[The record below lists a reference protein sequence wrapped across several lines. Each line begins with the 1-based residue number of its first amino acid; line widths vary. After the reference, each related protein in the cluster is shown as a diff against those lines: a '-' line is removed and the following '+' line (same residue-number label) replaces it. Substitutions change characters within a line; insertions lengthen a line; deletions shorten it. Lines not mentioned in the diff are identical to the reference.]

1 MGDLI
6 TPDTPGLL
14 AVAFLVGIVIGLTGM
29 GGGALM
35 TPALIFLGI
44 PPTAAVANDLVAAAV
59 NKTVGAAVHYKHG
72 SPNIRLALWLI
83 LGSVPT
89 AFAGAWIIAG
99 FGEPEDQQAFVKKAI
114 GFALLLASSTL
125 TMRIYLEMRRGDW
138 SRLDRPDPPVRPIPT
153 VIVGAIGGLL
163 VGLTSVG
170 SGSLIMISLL
180 LLYPTLSARRLV
192 GTDLVQAIPLVMSAA
207 ISHVMVSGMDWSILL
222 PLIIG
227 GSPGTFLGARL
238 ASRVSQSILRRG
250 IAIVL
255 ALTGLGLLKVSPVWV
270 GIIGATLVILGPA
283 AWGLVKHSH
292 GRRAF
297 VHVPIGR
304 REPLRREAAADPS
317 PDAQSADVD
326 SPGPA
331 TAAPPDSADPPPSR
345 SEPRT
350 AAGTAHTTDPN
361 ES

>member
-6 TPDTPGLL
+6 TADTPGLL

-59 NKTVGAAVHYKHG
+59 NKSVGAAVHYKHG
-72 SPNIRLALWLI
+72 SPNLRLAMWLI

-89 AFAGAWIIAG
+89 AFAGAWIIAAT
-99 FGEPEDQQAFVKKAI
+99 GEPEDQQAFVKKAI
-114 GFALLLASSTL
+114 GVALLLAASTL
-125 TMRIYLEMRRGDW
+125 TMRIYLEMRRGDYT
-138 SRLDRPDPPVRPIPT
+138 DDGRPDPAVRPLPT
-153 VIVGAIGGLL
+153 FLVGALGGLL

-192 GTDLVQAIPLVMSAA
+192 GTDLVQAIPLVLSAA
-207 ISHVMVSGMDWSILL
+207 ISHVMVSGMDWAILL

-238 ASRVSQSILRRG
+238 AGFASQSILRRG

-255 ALTGLGLLKVSPVWV
+255 ALTGLGLLKVPPVWV
-270 GIIGATLVILGPA
+270 GIIGAAMAILGPVV
-283 AWGLVKHSH
+283 WGLIKHAH

-297 VHVPIGR
+297 IHVPIGR
-304 REPLRREAAADPS
+304 REPKPS
-317 PDAQSADVD
+317 VTVPPDESVD
-326 SPGPA
+326 SA
-331 TAAPPDSADPPPSR
+331 
-345 SEPRT
+345 
-350 AAGTAHTTDPN
+350 
-361 ES
+361 

>member
-6 TPDTPGLL
+6 TADTPGLL
-14 AVAFLVGIVIGLTGM
+14 AVAFFIGIVVGLTGM

-72 SPNIRLALWLI
+72 SPNLKMAKWLMI
-83 LGSVPT
+83 GSIPM
-89 AFAGAWIIAG
+89 AFAGGWIVAWMRDADMD
-99 FGEPEDQQAFVKKAI
+99 PETFLKRAI
-114 GFALLLASSTL
+114 GFALLLTATTL
-125 TMRIYLEMRRGDW
+125 TLRIYLEMRRGNYDHN
-138 SRLDRPDPPVRPIPT
+138 RPDPPVKPLPT
-153 VIVGAIGGLL
+153 LLVGAVGGLL

-180 LLYPTLSARRLV
+180 LLYPTLSARKLV
-192 GTDLVQAIPLVMSAA
+192 GTDLVQAIPLVLSAA
-207 ISHVMVSGMDWSILL
+207 ISHVMVTGIDWSILL

-227 GSPGTFLGARL
+227 GSPGTFLGARM
-238 ASRVSQSILRRG
+238 ASFISQSVLRRG

-255 ALTGLGLLKVSPVWV
+255 CLTGLGLLKVPPVWV
-270 GIIGATLVILGPA
+270 GIIGGGLVIFGPV
-283 AWGLVKHSH
+283 AWGLVKHAH

-304 REPLRREAAADPS
+304 RTPM
-317 PDAQSADVD
+317 
-326 SPGPA
+326 A
-331 TAAPPDSADPPPSR
+331 TAAGPDTGAAEGADPPLEAA
-345 SEPRT
+345 EPEPDRR
-350 AAGTAHTTDPN
+350 H
-361 ES
+361 

>member
-14 AVAFLVGIVIGLTGM
+14 AVAFLIGIVVGLTGM

-59 NKTVGAAVHYKHG
+59 NKSVGAAVHYRHG
-72 SPNIRLALWLI
+72 SPNLKLAKWLI
-83 LGSVPT
+83 LGSVPM
-89 AFAGAWIIAG
+89 AFAGAWIIAAV
-99 FGEPEDQQAFVKKAI
+99 GEPEDQQAFLKKAI
-114 GFALLLASSTL
+114 GFALLLTASTF
-125 TMRIYLEMRRGDW
+125 TFRIYLEMRRGDYT
-138 SRLDRPDPPVRPIPT
+138 DENRPDPAVKPIPT
-153 VIVGAIGGLL
+153 LTVGAIGGLL

-207 ISHVMVSGMDWSILL
+207 ISHVLVTGMDWSILL

-238 ASRVSQSILRRG
+238 AAHISQSILRRG

-255 ALTGLGLLKVSPVWV
+255 TLTGLGLLKVPPVWV
-270 GIIGATLVILGPA
+270 GIIGAALLILGPV
-283 AWGLVKHSH
+283 AWGMLKHAH

-297 VHVPIGR
+297 IHVPIGR
-304 REPLRREAAADPS
+304 REGI
-317 PDAQSADVD
+317 AQHPERVGA
-326 SPGPA
+326 P
-331 TAAPPDSADPPPSR
+331 APPD
-345 SEPRT
+345 
-350 AAGTAHTTDPN
+350 AH
-361 ES
+361 

>member
-14 AVAFLVGIVIGLTGM
+14 AVAFLIGIVVGLTGM

-59 NKTVGAAVHYKHG
+59 NKSVGAAVHYKHG
-72 SPNIRLALWLI
+72 SPNLKMAKWLI
-83 LGSVPT
+83 LGSVPM
-89 AFAGAWIIAG
+89 AFAGAWIIAAV
-99 FGEPEDQQAFVKKAI
+99 GEPEDQQAFLKKAI
-114 GFALLLASSTL
+114 GFALLLTASTF
-125 TMRIYLEMRRGDW
+125 TFRIYLEMRRGHYNAD
-138 SRLDRPDPPVRPIPT
+138 DRPDPAVRPIPT

-180 LLYPTLSARRLV
+180 
-192 GTDLVQAIPLVMSAA
+192 VMSAA
-207 ISHVMVSGMDWSILL
+207 ISHVLVTGMDWSILL

-238 ASRVSQSILRRG
+238 AAHISQSILRRG

-255 ALTGLGLLKVSPVWV
+255 TLTGLGLLKVPPVWV
-270 GIIGATLVILGPA
+270 GIIGAAMLILGPV
-283 AWGLVKHSH
+283 AWGLIKHAH

-297 VHVPIGR
+297 LHVPLGR
-304 REPLRREAAADPS
+304 RQGLQHHET
-317 PDAQSADVD
+317 V
-326 SPGPA
+326 G
-331 TAAPPDSADPPPSR
+331 APP
-345 SEPRT
+345 
-350 AAGTAHTTDPN
+350 TDPG
-361 ES
+361 S

>member
-6 TPDTPGLL
+6 TVDTPGLL
-14 AVAFLVGIVIGLTGM
+14 AVAFLVGIVVGLTGM

-59 NKTVGAAVHYKHG
+59 NKSVGAAVHYKHG
-72 SPNIRLALWLI
+72 SPNLKLAKWLI
-83 LGSVPT
+83 IGSVPT
-89 AFAGAWIIAG
+89 SFAGAFIIQAL
-99 FGEPEDQQAFVKKAI
+99 GEPEDQQAFLKKAI
-114 GFALLLASSTL
+114 GVALLLTASTFTL
-125 TMRIYLEMRRGDW
+125 RIYLEMRRGTYND
-138 SRLDRPDPPVRPIPT
+138 DNRPDPAVRPIPT
-153 VIVGAIGGLL
+153 LIVGMIGGLL

-192 GTDLVQAIPLVMSAA
+192 GTDLVQAIPLVLSAA
-207 ISHVMVSGMDWSILL
+207 ISHVLVTGMDWAILL

-238 ASRVSQSILRRG
+238 AAHISQSILRRG

-255 ALTGLGLLKVSPVWV
+255 CLTGLGLLKVPPVWV
-270 GIIGATLVILGPA
+270 GIIGASLLILGPV
-283 AWGLVKHSH
+283 AWGLIKHMH

-297 VHVPIGR
+297 MHLPFGR
-304 REPLRREAAADPS
+304 RQPQP
-317 PDAQSADVD
+317 
-326 SPGPA
+326 
-331 TAAPPDSADPPPSR
+331 APPGSTAVPERDTV
-345 SEPRT
+345 EPVLGST
-350 AAGTAHTTDPN
+350 
-361 ES
+361 E

>member
-14 AVAFLVGIVIGLTGM
+14 AVAFLIGIVVGLTGM

-59 NKTVGAAVHYKHG
+59 NKSVGAAVHYKHG
-72 SPNIRLALWLI
+72 SPNLKMAKWLI
-83 LGSVPT
+83 LGSVPM
-89 AFAGAWIIAG
+89 AFAGAWIIAAV
-99 FGEPEDQQAFVKKAI
+99 GEPEDQQAFLKKAI
-114 GFALLLASSTL
+114 GFALLLTASTFTL
-125 TMRIYLEMRRGDW
+125 RIYLEMRRGHYNAD
-138 SRLDRPDPPVRPIPT
+138 DRPDPAVRPIPT

-207 ISHVMVSGMDWSILL
+207 ISHVLVTGMDWSILL

-238 ASRVSQSILRRG
+238 AAHISQSILRRG

-255 ALTGLGLLKVSPVWV
+255 TLTGLGLLKVPPVWV
-270 GIIGATLVILGPA
+270 GIIGAAMLILGPV
-283 AWGLVKHSH
+283 AWGLIKHAH

-297 VHVPIGR
+297 LHVPLGR
-304 REPLRREAAADPS
+304 RQGLQHHET
-317 PDAQSADVD
+317 V
-326 SPGPA
+326 G
-331 TAAPPDSADPPPSR
+331 APP
-345 SEPRT
+345 
-350 AAGTAHTTDPN
+350 TDPG
-361 ES
+361 S